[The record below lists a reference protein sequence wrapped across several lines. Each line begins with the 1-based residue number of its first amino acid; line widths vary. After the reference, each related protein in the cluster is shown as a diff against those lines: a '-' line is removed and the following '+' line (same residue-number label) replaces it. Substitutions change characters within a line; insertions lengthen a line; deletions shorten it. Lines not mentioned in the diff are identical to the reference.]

1 MPQNDSSAETRLR
14 EAADALWDARST
26 RRPIPPLRQWLDA
39 TNLSGAYAVQRLN
52 TARRLSVGGRQ
63 IGRKI
68 GLTSVAIQR
77 QLGVDRPDFGILFDD
92 MLYEGDEVRVP
103 TGGLLQPKI
112 EGEIAFIL
120 NEDVTEARLPRDR
133 LLNAAGT
140 AAAAFEIVDSAI
152 ADWKITLADTIADN
166 ASCGALVLATQ
177 RRSLAS
183 VDVRLAGM
191 VMTEGDSV
199 VSLGVGAASMGDP
212 IAAFG
217 WLADL
222 AIEQGAPLRLGE
234 IVLTGALGAMVP
246 FTRGK
251 RYQLEIAGFA
261 PLIAHAD

>member
-1 MPQNDSSAETRLR
+1 MPQNDPIAETRLR
-14 EAADALWDARST
+14 EAADVLWNARST
-26 RRPIPPLRQWLDA
+26 HRPIPPLRQWLDA
-39 TNLSGAYAVQRLN
+39 TNLSGAYAVQHLN
-52 TARRLSVGGRQ
+52 TARRLSTGARK

-68 GLTSVAIQR
+68 GLTSAAIQR
-77 QLGVDRPDFGILFDD
+77 QLAVDRPDFGILFDD
-92 MLYEGDEVRVP
+92 MLYEGDEVRVS
-103 TGGLLQPKI
+103 TAGLLQPRI

-120 NEDVTEARLPRDR
+120 DEDVTEARLPRDR
-133 LLNAAGT
+133 LVRAAGS

-152 ADWKITLADTIADN
+152 ADWKITLADTVADN
-166 ASCGALVLATQ
+166 ASCGALVLS
-177 RRSLAS
+177 RERKPLAS

-191 VMTEGDSV
+191 VMTEGDTI

-222 AIEQGAPLRLGE
+222 AIEQGEPLRRGE

-251 RYQLEIAGFA
+251 RYQLEIAGFSA
-261 PLIAHAD
+261 LIASAD